1 MKKLLIVFSTI
12 GALSIFAVAA
22 QEKAET
28 KKGAAG
34 AGKAAAAAEH
44 KTFAPDQIQW
54 GAAPP
59 GLPAGAQMAVLDGN
73 PEKKGSFTV
82 RLKMPA
88 GYKIPPHTH
97 PTTERV
103 TVISGNGHLGMGAKF
118 DEAAGQ
124 SLPPGGFVVLP
135 AGMQHFA
142 WATEETILQIQSEG
156 PFKINYVNPADDPRK
171 AKQSLFC
178 CDCSGSL

>member
-1 MKKLLIVFSTI
+1 MKKLSILFSTI
-12 GALSIFAVAA
+12 VALSIVAVTA

-28 KKGAAG
+28 KKSSTKATAAS
-34 AGKAAAAAEH
+34 EH
-44 KTFAPDQIQW
+44 KVFAPDQIQW

-88 GYKIPPHTH
+88 GYKVPPHTH
-97 PTTERV
+97 PTIERV
-103 TVISGNGHLGMGAKF
+103 TVISGSGHLGMGAKF

-124 SLPPGGFVVLP
+124 SLSPGGFVIMP

-156 PFKINYVNPADDPRK
+156 PFKINYVDPADDPRK
-171 AKQSLFC
+171 AKQ
-178 CDCSGSL
+178 

>member
-1 MKKLLIVFSTI
+1 MKKLSILFSTI
-12 GALSIFAVAA
+12 VALSIFTVTA

-28 KKGAAG
+28 KKSGATG
-34 AGKAAAAAEH
+34 STKATAAAEH
-44 KTFAPDQIQW
+44 KSFAPDQIQW

-88 GYKIPPHTH
+88 GYKVPPHTH

-103 TVISGNGHLGMGAKF
+103 TVISGSGHLGMGATF

-142 WATEETILQIQSEG
+142 WATEETIL
-156 PFKINYVNPADDPRK
+156 
-171 AKQSLFC
+171 
-178 CDCSGSL
+178 